1 MLILATGNWNA
12 PIAICNS
19 AILFALR
26 CMVNMEIP
34 LNQGAIKPIEVLIPD
49 DSLLKPSEEAA
60 VCAGNVLT
68 SQRIVDVIFKAF
80 GTCAASQGCMNNLT
94 FGTDDPENGFGYY
107 ETICGGAG
115 GGPTWD
121 GVSGIHTN
129 MTNTRITDPE
139 ILERRYPVVLRQFC
153 LRPGSGGA
161 GLHPGG
167 DGIIRDIEFSLP
179 IKVSILS
186 ERRAFAPYGM
196 EGGEDGKRGQN
207 LWVKKNG
214 RTINLGG
221 KNTAMMNAGDRI
233 VVQSPGGGG
242 WGTPSLVNGNGLV
255 GSVAKS
261 IQKTFQ
267 GVASGTVSMIQS
279 MGESA

>member
-1 MLILATGNWNA
+1 
-12 PIAICNS
+12 
-19 AILFALR
+19 
-26 CMVNMEIP
+26 MVNMEIP
-34 LNQGAIKPIEVLIPD
+34 LNQGAIRPINILIPD
-49 DSLLKPSEEAA
+49 DSLLKPSEDAA

-80 GTCAASQGCMNNLT
+80 NVVAASQGCMNNLT

-121 GVSGIHTN
+121 GASGVHTN

-139 ILERRYPVVLRQFC
+139 TLERRYPVILRQFC
-153 LRPGSGGA
+153 LRNGSGGA
-161 GLHPGG
+161 GAHPGG
-167 DGIIRDIEFSLP
+167 EGIIRDIEFSLP

-186 ERRAFAPYGM
+186 ERRAFAPYGL
-196 EGGEDGKRGQN
+196 EGGEDGKRGRN
-207 LWVKKNG
+207 LWVKKTG

-233 VVQSPGGGG
+233 IVESPGGGG
-242 WGTPSLVNGNGLV
+242 WGKPSQAHSESVGLV
-255 GSVAKS
+255 TGLTRT

-267 GVASGTVSMIQS
+267 GVAGGTVSMIQS